1 LISIL
6 IEDNLKKNAQAQ
18 IKRREPGITRLVKVF
33 NDLCS
38 QISALVDSGD
48 APHGAKVPDQIQ
60 RDGLFQLD
68 VDNDIWQD
76 IPLDDEGMPMWL
88 GDEQVREGIKW
99 MLQLDR
105 CIEEEHR
112 LLRERVA
119 MQDWMIEEWGQI
131 QRAQQCTGECN

>member
-1 LISIL
+1 
-6 IEDNLKKNAQAQ
+6 
-18 IKRREPGITRLVKVF
+18 LVKAF

-38 QISALVDSGD
+38 QLSTLVDSGD
-48 APHGAKVPDQIQ
+48 APHGAKIPDQIQ

-76 IPLDDEGMPMWL
+76 IPLDDGEGMPRWL

-105 CIEEEHR
+105 CNEEECR
-112 LLRERVA
+112 LSRERVA
-119 MQDWMIEEWGQI
+119 MQDWMTEEWGRIQI
-131 QRAQQCTGECN
+131 AQQGQGQWDCYRG